1 MPRYLY
7 LDNYRGFC
15 DTSIPLVDVNF
26 MVGENSTGKTSV
38 LQLLRILSNPSFYL
52 GPTFGSGDDLQF
64 VQFGQFGHFNEV
76 VSAHAEDRSY
86 FTVGSYEWGGHL
98 HGQPQLPPQGI
109 LVTFCN
115 SSGAPRLHRL
125 SYSQGSQEVHLR
137 FDGDLVYFKRENN
150 SSTSPGPAQLLLHK
164 WKKDHASEGSGW
176 KQIAI
181 DKPQIAQMP
190 IYMWIHFA
198 AQESGIKGG
207 MNFPLLLGAPN
218 SQLVWVAPI
227 RTKPRRT
234 YDEPNTPFSPE
245 GSHTPYVIRRMLTGA
260 GQSQFADFMKR
271 VGKDSGLFEGVTIK
285 RFGDTDDAPFE
296 IDVIVDKMPLNL
308 SWVGYGV
315 SQSLPIFVELLDRP
329 KGSWFAIQQPEVH
342 LHPKAQA
349 ALGDLFF
356 EMAQAGKNFVI
367 ETHSDFTIDRF
378 RSNYRR
384 KKPKK
389 EHDPASQ
396 VLFFERRSN
405 FNTVT
410 PLTIGVHG
418 ELPADQPPGYRDFF
432 VNEAVNLMDV

>member
-15 DTSIPLVDVNF
+15 DTSIPLVDVSF

-86 FTVGSYEWGGHL
+86 FRVGFYEWADVKV
-98 HGQPQLPPQGI
+98 QTQRLPPQGM

-115 SSGAPRLHRL
+115 VSGVPRLHRL
-125 SYSQGSQEVHLR
+125 TYSQGSQEIHLR
-137 FDGDLVYFKRENN
+137 FDSDSVYFRHDSN
-150 SSTSPGPAQLLLHK
+150 SSTSPGPAPLLLHK
-164 WKKDHASEGSGW
+164 WKNDHASEASDW
-176 KQIAI
+176 KQIDI
-181 DKPQIAQMP
+181 EKLQIAQMP
-190 IYMWIHFA
+190 IYMWIHLV
-198 AQESGIKGG
+198 AQKSGIKGG
-207 MNFPLLLGAPN
+207 MTFPLFLGSPN

-260 GQSQFADFMKR
+260 GESKFVTFMKR
-271 VGKDSGLFEGVTIK
+271 VGKDSGLFEGITIK

-296 IDVIVDKMPLNL
+296 IDVILDKMPLNL

-315 SQSLPIFVELLDRP
+315 SQSLPIYVELLDRP
-329 KGSWFAIQQPEVH
+329 EGSWFAIQQPEVH

-356 EMAQAGKNFVI
+356 EMAQDHKKFVI

-378 RSNYRR
+378 RSNYR
-384 KKPKK
+384 KKKSKK
-389 EHDPASQ
+389 GNDPSSQ
-396 VLFFERRSN
+396 VLFFERRDN

-410 PLTIGVHG
+410 PLTIGEHG

-432 VNEAVNLMDV
+432 VNEAVKLLDV